1 LSPQQQG
8 IYRLLSQGLSRQK
21 VAKTLG
27 ISVNTVK
34 VQNYRIKQ
42 KQSKM
47 GVNKNEREQ
56 PSQYPSVLLE
66 NPPGAPEECETFN
79 LIRHLES
86 SKGLSLTPLQKEV
99 ILMKSVGKGTRTI
112 AEELG
117 ITPGEVQANVEQA
130 AAEIRRI
137 QFSDGCAPDIGA
149 CEFIGGNRTVNEVQV
164 LSCLSKGM
172 SVKGTADKLGKTENS
187 VRVIMHRSGISLRAQ
202 KEQRK
207 SGPRFKN
214 NHYSPPNADALAL
227 LWKYHSGMLTPQEK
241 VEAEIILRSEG
252 LIRSVP
258 SIMKNNGR
266 LISMLS
272 AQKRKKVFHVTQE
285 GEARL
290 KKSMRGMKGNILDYS
305 GASIILVNR
314 YAKEESEC
322 YGTIFTYTYAVD
334 HRFWPVI
341 QAAAG
346 SVPTLVSERESGLCR
361 PEGSVG
367 QGSCVLLRDVDTNE
381 TFLVCLSG
389 VQVSTVEEY
398 HVLSP
403 RAPLAEA
410 LFGRR
415 EGDSVSLEVVKGF
428 QVAYEVLKVRNSLQE
443 AALPP
448 LTPLENA

>member
-56 PSQYPSVLLE
+56 PSQYPSALLE
-66 NPPGAPEECETFN
+66 NPPGAPEECETSN
-79 LIRHLES
+79 LIRDLES
-86 SKGLSLTPLQKEV
+86 SKGLSLTPLQKKV

-112 AEELG
+112 AEEFG
-117 ITPGEVQANVEQA
+117 ITPGEVQANIEQA

-187 VRVIMHRSGISLRAQ
+187 VRVIMHRSGISLRAL

-266 LISMLS
+266 LISMLN

-290 KKSMRGMKGNILDYS
+290 KKSMSGMKGNILDYS

-346 SVPTLVSERESGLCR
+346 SVPTPVSERESGLCQ

-381 TFLVCLSG
+381 TFLVCMSG
-389 VQVSTVEEY
+389 AQPSTVEEY

-428 QVAYEVLKVRNSLQE
+428 QVAYEVLKVRNSLRE

-448 LTPLENA
+448 LMPLENA

>member
-1 LSPQQQG
+1 
-8 IYRLLSQGLSRQK
+8 
-21 VAKTLG
+21 
-27 ISVNTVK
+27 
-34 VQNYRIKQ
+34 
-42 KQSKM
+42 M
-47 GVNKNEREQ
+47 
-56 PSQYPSVLLE
+56 
-66 NPPGAPEECETFN
+66 
-79 LIRHLES
+79 
-86 SKGLSLTPLQKEV
+86 
-99 ILMKSVGKGTRTI
+99 
-112 AEELG
+112 
-117 ITPGEVQANVEQA
+117 QANIEQA

-137 QFSDGCAPDIGA
+137 QFSDGCVPDIGA
-149 CEFIGGNRTVNEVQV
+149 CEFIGGNKTVNEVQV

-187 VRVIMHRSGISLRAQ
+187 VRAIMHRSGISSKAL

-214 NHYSPPNADALAL
+214 NNYSPPNADALAL
-227 LWKYHSGMLTPQEK
+227 LWKYYSGMLTPQEK

-266 LISMLS
+266 LISMLNV
-272 AQKRKKVFHVTQE
+272 QKRKKVFHVTQE

-322 YGTIFTYTYAVD
+322 YETIFTYTCAVD
-334 HRFWPVI
+334 HRFWPAI

-346 SVPTLVSERESGLCR
+346 SVPDSGFSGKNSGLCQ

-389 VQVSTVEEY
+389 AQPSTVEEY

-428 QVAYEVLKVRNSLQE
+428 KWHTRY
-443 AALPP
+443 
-448 LTPLENA
+448 